1 MSAHHSFLKTPL
13 LLAIGIAIHSTA
25 TIAAEDTT
33 KLDEMVVEGE
43 SQSMP
48 STHYSS
54 PSTKITEYE
63 VEGINATTVEDFVKY
78 EPSMVVR
85 RRYIGD
91 ANGVVGMRGA
101 NMFQTA
107 RTMVYADGLPL
118 HYLLQ
123 TRWSG
128 SPRWSLVATDE
139 TESAEVVYGPFSA
152 EYSGNA
158 MGGVINIKTKMP
170 TERQF
175 HAEAGIFS
183 QSFQHMGADD
193 TYTGHREFISYG
205 DRFDKVSLYAFHN
218 HLENESQP
226 MSFRSDTVGG
236 LTGTAVT
243 GAYKSVSTTGADAI
257 YYADSGK
264 ENVTT
269 DLTKLKLGYDM
280 GEWQSRFTVAYE
292 DRDKDTSPTN
302 YLVDANGD
310 AFWSGDANFN
320 GEPFDVRRSNFKV
333 SEQNRQTVLLGAGAE
348 GPTGPGGWIL
358 DANVS
363 YFDVLEDKTLSSNEN
378 PADPTYDGEGTI
390 SEYDDT
396 GWETLDLKA
405 RTDHFAG
412 RNDMNFVAGIHYDH
426 YSLNINSYDSDNYVA
441 GVKTS
446 QTTSVGGETQTHA
459 VFAQLG
465 YDFAPQWDLVLGAR
479 YERWKMLNG
488 RYYRY
493 SSNSL
498 EDYTARTETGFS
510 PKFSLGFNPSN
521 PWQYR
526 YSIAKAYRFPIVEE
540 LYKNEDSIDGTSI
553 ANEHLEPEVG
563 LHHNIMAEREITRGS
578 MRVNIYHEEV
588 KDVIFNQTDIA
599 ADVSTFLPVDEV
611 TTTGVEFMIQQQQV
625 MESDVDMRFNVTWT
639 NSNVTKNS
647 ADPTTIGM
655 DFPRMPRW
663 RANLLS
669 TYHINVEWDTSL
681 GIRYASNSYG
691 NLDNSDTATEI
702 YGVQDSYL
710 FADLKANYQINPDA
724 KVSVGVDN
732 LTDEVA
738 FVAHPWA
745 QRTIYVQGSLDF

>member
-1 MSAHHSFLKTPL
+1 MSAHHFFLKTPL
-13 LLAIGIAIHSTA
+13 VLAISFAIHSTA

-33 KLDEMVVEGE
+33 KLDEIVVEGDA
-43 SQSMP
+43 QSMP

-54 PSTKITEYE
+54 PSTTITEYE
-63 VEGINATTVEDFVKY
+63 VEGINATTIEDFVKY

-175 HAEAGIFS
+175 HAEAGVFS
-183 QSFQHMGADD
+183 QSYQHMGADD
-193 TYTGHREFISYG
+193 TYTGHREFFSYG
-205 DRFDKVSLYAFHN
+205 DRFDNVSLYAFHN

-236 LTGTAVT
+236 ATGTTVT

-269 DLTKLKLGYDM
+269 DLTKLKLGVDM
-280 GEWQSRFTVAYE
+280 GEWQSRYTLAYE
-292 DRDKDTSPTN
+292 DRDKDTSPNN

-310 AFWSGDANFN
+310 AFWNGDASFN

-348 GPTGPGGWIL
+348 GPMGAGGWLL
-358 DANVS
+358 DANIS
-363 YFDVLEDKTLSSNEN
+363 YFEVLEDKTLSSNEN

-390 SEYDDT
+390 SKYDDT

-412 RNDMNFVAGIHYDH
+412 RNDMNLVAGIHYDH
-426 YSLNINSYDSDNYVA
+426 YSLNINSYSSDNYLA
-441 GVKTS
+441 GEETS
-446 QTTSVGGETQTHA
+446 QSTSVGGETQTQA

-465 YDFAPQWDLVLGAR
+465 YDFAPQWDLVVGAR

-493 SSNSL
+493 SSDSL
-498 EDYTARTETGFS
+498 EDYTSRTETGFS
-510 PKFSLGFNPSN
+510 PKLSLGFTPDNF
-521 PWQYR
+521 WQFR
-526 YSIAKAYRFPIVEE
+526 YSLAKAYRFPIVEE
-540 LYKNEDSIDGTSI
+540 LYKNEDSIDGTTI

-563 LHHNIMAEREITRGS
+563 LHHNIMAEREITRGF
-578 MRVNIYHEEV
+578 MRVNLYHEEV
-588 KDVIFNQTDIA
+588 ENVIFNQTDIA

-611 TTTGVEFMIQQQQV
+611 TTSGIEFMVQQQQV

-639 NSNVTKNS
+639 QSTVTKNS
-647 ADPTTIGM
+647 ADSTTEGM

-663 RANLLS
+663 RANLLT

-691 NLDNSDTATEI
+691 ELDNSDTAEEV

-710 FADLKANYQINPDA
+710 FADLKANYQITPAA

-732 LTDEVA
+732 LTNEVA

-745 QRTIYVQGSLDF
+745 QRTIYVQGSIDF